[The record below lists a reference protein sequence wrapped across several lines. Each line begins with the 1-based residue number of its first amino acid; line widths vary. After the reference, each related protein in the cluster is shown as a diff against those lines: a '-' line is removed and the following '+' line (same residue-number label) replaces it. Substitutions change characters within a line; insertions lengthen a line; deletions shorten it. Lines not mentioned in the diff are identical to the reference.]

1 MIRRRLLAGAVCLAL
16 AGSAAGAEVAAA
28 QVDTTTRRA
37 PTAARDTAVRDTT
50 RRDTTAARDTAPR
63 LLPAFAAPL
72 PAGPMPRGR
81 RYSFPIDSLVF
92 TNVRTL
98 SDLLAHVPGVYVA
111 RGGYYGQ
118 AEYVMYGGRGPAGVE
133 IYWDGVPYLPLGR
146 DSVYVDPA
154 RIPLAPLERV
164 DVVVLPAQLRVYL
177 VSARRESTVPTSEI
191 RILSGEASN
200 QGYRG
205 AFAKRWRS
213 GLGLSLAA
221 DWNTIDGFSSSATTA
236 FRDVDLWLKVEYV
249 PTPRAGASY
258 QILSSDWHRDAGVL
272 TDEVRQRRRDGIFR
286 LFLTQRADGL
296 GPRLQLTLATATVQ
310 RDTAVTK
317 RSLSQGIVEVGNT
330 WRRGH
335 AELAVR
341 LRDEPRP
348 WQLEGRV
355 SWIPVRRITLD
366 ADARHA
372 AYVGGRHGSALH
384 LGAGVELPLGF
395 SARGDVA
402 LTNDLQAPTLAAD
415 FTQNATALA
424 GAVRWDR
431 RWVTLE
437 VGAVR
442 RDPFAPLG
450 RPAALQNVGSLSPS
464 LQTDYLTVSASLRPL
479 PGLQLAGWYF
489 HPRIAYGNDFEPPHH
504 ARVSLTF
511 ASKFWRVYKSG
522 VFTLRGEIAAESWST
537 GTAGRDVT
545 GAAPLLLPGA
555 TFMETN
561 VEMQIVG
568 VTIFWMIRNNNLM
581 RASYVPGL
589 DYPRRPQLYGV
600 RWVFTN

>member
-1 MIRRRLLAGAVCLAL
+1 VIRRSLLAGAVCLAL
-16 AGSAAGAEVAAA
+16 AGSAGGADVAAA
-28 QVDTTTRRA
+28 QVDTTARRA
-37 PTAARDTAVRDTT
+37 PTAARDTAARDTT
-50 RRDTTAARDTAPR
+50 RRDTTAARDTTPR
-63 LLPAFAAPL
+63 LLPAFPAPL
-72 PAGPMPRGR
+72 PVGPAPRGT

-92 TNVRTL
+92 ANVRTL
-98 SDLLAHVPGVYVA
+98 SDLLAHVPGAYVA

-118 AEYVMYGGRGPAGVE
+118 AEYVMYGGRGPAGLE

-177 VSARRESTVPTSEI
+177 VSARQQSTAPASEI
-191 RILSGEASN
+191 RILSGEASHA
-200 QGYRG
+200 GYRG
-205 AFAKRWRS
+205 SFAKRWRS

-236 FRDVDLWLKVEYV
+236 FRDVDLWLKAEYV
-249 PTPRAGASY
+249 PTPHAGASY
-258 QILSSDWHRDAGVL
+258 QILSSDWHRDGGVL

-286 LFLTQRADGL
+286 LFLTQRSDGL
-296 GPRLQLTLATATVQ
+296 GPRFQLTLATATVE
-310 RDTAVTK
+310 RDMAVTK
-317 RSLSQGIVEVGNT
+317 HSLSQGIVEVGNT

-341 LRDEPRP
+341 LRDDPRP
-348 WQLEGRV
+348 WQVEGRV
-355 SWIPVRRITLD
+355 SWIPVRRVTLD

-372 AYVGGRHGSALH
+372 AYLGGRHGSALH
-384 LGAGVELPLGF
+384 LRAGVELPLGL
-395 SARGDVA
+395 SAHGDVA
-402 LTNDLQAPTLAAD
+402 FDNDLQAPALATD
-415 FTQNATALA
+415 TTQNVTALA

-431 RWVTLE
+431 SWVTLE
-437 VGAVR
+437 LGGVR
-442 RDPFAPLG
+442 RDPFAPIG
-450 RPAALQNVGSLSPS
+450 RPAALQNVGGLSPS
-464 LQTDYLTVSASLRPL
+464 LQTAYITAHASLRPL

-522 VFTLRGEIAAESWST
+522 VFMLRGEIAVESWSS

-545 GAAPLLLPGA
+545 SAAPLILPGA
-555 TFMETN
+555 TFLETN

-568 VTIFWMIRNNNLM
+568 VTIFWIIRNNNLM
-581 RASYVPGL
+581 RGSYVPGL

>member
-1 MIRRRLLAGAVCLAL
+1 
-16 AGSAAGAEVAAA
+16 
-28 QVDTTTRRA
+28 
-37 PTAARDTAVRDTT
+37 
-50 RRDTTAARDTAPR
+50 
-63 LLPAFAAPL
+63 
-72 PAGPMPRGR
+72 MPRGR

-164 DVVVLPAQLRVYL
+164 DVVLLPTQLRVYL

>member
-1 MIRRRLLAGAVCLAL
+1 
-16 AGSAAGAEVAAA
+16 
-28 QVDTTTRRA
+28 
-37 PTAARDTAVRDTT
+37 
-50 RRDTTAARDTAPR
+50 
-63 LLPAFAAPL
+63 
-72 PAGPMPRGR
+72 
-81 RYSFPIDSLVF
+81 
-92 TNVRTL
+92 
-98 SDLLAHVPGVYVA
+98 
-111 RGGYYGQ
+111 
-118 AEYVMYGGRGPAGVE
+118 
-133 IYWDGVPYLPLGR
+133 
-146 DSVYVDPA
+146 
-154 RIPLAPLERV
+154 V

-177 VSARRESTVPTSEI
+177 VSARQQSTAPASEI
-191 RILSGEASN
+191 RILSGEASHA
-200 QGYRG
+200 GYRG
-205 AFAKRWRS
+205 SFAKRWRS

-236 FRDVDLWLKVEYV
+236 FRDVDLWLKAEYV

-258 QILSSDWHRDAGVL
+258 QILSSDWHRDGGVL

-286 LFLTQRADGL
+286 LFLTQRSDGL
-296 GPRLQLTLATATVQ
+296 GPRFQLTLATATAE

-317 RSLSQGIVEVGNT
+317 HSLSQGIVEVGNT

-341 LRDEPRP
+341 LRDDPRP
-348 WQLEGRV
+348 WQVEGRV
-355 SWIPVRRITLD
+355 SWIPVRRVTLD

-372 AYVGGRHGSALH
+372 AYLGGRHGSALH
-384 LGAGVELPLGF
+384 LGAGIELPLGL
-395 SARGDVA
+395 SAHGDVA
-402 LTNDLQAPTLAAD
+402 FDNDLQAPALATD
-415 FTQNATALA
+415 TTQNVTALA

-431 RWVTLE
+431 SWVTLE
-437 VGAVR
+437 LGGVR
-442 RDPFAPLG
+442 RDPFAPIG
-450 RPAALQNVGSLSPS
+450 RPAALQNVGGLSPS
-464 LQTDYLTVSASLRPL
+464 LQTAYITAHASLRPL

-522 VFTLRGEIAAESWST
+522 VFTLRGEIAVESWSS

-545 GAAPLLLPGA
+545 SAAPLLLPGA
-555 TFMETN
+555 TFLDTN

-568 VTIFWMIRNNNLM
+568 VTIFWIIRNNNLM
-581 RASYVPGL
+581 RGSYVPGL

>member
-1 MIRRRLLAGAVCLAL
+1 VIRRRLLAGAVCLAL
-16 AGSAAGAEVAAA
+16 AGSAAAEVAVA
-28 QVDTTTRRA
+28 QVDTAARRP
-37 PTAARDTAVRDTT
+37 PTPPRDTAARDTT
-50 RRDTTAARDTAPR
+50 RRDTTAARDTTPR
-63 LLPAFAAPL
+63 LLPVFAAPL
-72 PAGPMPRGR
+72 PAGPMPRGT

-118 AEYVMYGGRGPAGVE
+118 AEYVMYGGRGPAGLE

-177 VSARRESTVPTSEI
+177 VSARQQSTVPTSEI

-221 DWNTIDGFSSSATTA
+221 DWNTIDGFSSSASTA
-236 FRDVDLWLKVEYV
+236 FRDVDLWLKAEYV
-249 PTPRAGASY
+249 PTPHAGASY
-258 QILSSDWHRDAGVL
+258 QVLSSDWHREAGVL
-272 TDEVRQRRRDGIFR
+272 TDAVRQRRRDAIFR
-286 LFLTQRADGL
+286 LFLTPRTDGL
-296 GPRLQLTLATATVQ
+296 GPRFQLTFATATAE

-317 RSLSQGIVEVGNT
+317 HSLSQGIVEIGNT
-330 WRRGH
+330 WRRAH

-341 LRDEPRP
+341 LGDEPRP
-348 WQLEGRV
+348 WEVEGRV
-355 SWIPVRRITLD
+355 AWIPLRRVTLD
-366 ADARHA
+366 ADAHHA
-372 AYVGGRHGSALH
+372 AYVGGRHGSAFH

-395 SARGDVA
+395 SAHGDIA
-402 LTNDLQAPTLAAD
+402 LTNDLQAPALAAD
-415 FTQNATALA
+415 STQNVTDLG

-431 RWVTLE
+431 SWLTLE
-437 VGAVR
+437 LGGVR
-442 RDPFAPLG
+442 RDPFAPIG
-450 RPAALQNVGSLSPS
+450 RPAALQNVGGLSPS
-464 LQTDYLTVSASLRPL
+464 LQTDYITAHAGLRPL

-504 ARVSLTF
+504 ARASLTF
-511 ASKFWRVYKSG
+511 ASKFWRVYRSG
-522 VFTLRGEIAAESWST
+522 VFTLRGEIAVESWSA

-545 GAAPLLLPGA
+545 GAAPLFLPGA

-568 VTIFWMIRNNNLM
+568 VTIFWIIRNNNLM
-581 RASYVPGL
+581 RGSYVPGL

>member
-1 MIRRRLLAGAVCLAL
+1 M
-16 AGSAAGAEVAAA
+16 
-28 QVDTTTRRA
+28 
-37 PTAARDTAVRDTT
+37 
-50 RRDTTAARDTAPR
+50 
-63 LLPAFAAPL
+63 
-72 PAGPMPRGR
+72 
-81 RYSFPIDSLVF
+81 
-92 TNVRTL
+92 
-98 SDLLAHVPGVYVA
+98 
-111 RGGYYGQ
+111 
-118 AEYVMYGGRGPAGVE
+118 
-133 IYWDGVPYLPLGR
+133 
-146 DSVYVDPA
+146 
-154 RIPLAPLERV
+154 
-164 DVVVLPAQLRVYL
+164 
-177 VSARRESTVPTSEI
+177 
-191 RILSGEASN
+191 
-200 QGYRG
+200 
-205 AFAKRWRS
+205 
-213 GLGLSLAA
+213 
-221 DWNTIDGFSSSATTA
+221 
-236 FRDVDLWLKVEYV
+236 
-249 PTPRAGASY
+249 
-258 QILSSDWHRDAGVL
+258 
-272 TDEVRQRRRDGIFR
+272 
-286 LFLTQRADGL
+286 
-296 GPRLQLTLATATVQ
+296 
-310 RDTAVTK
+310 
-317 RSLSQGIVEVGNT
+317 
-330 WRRGH
+330 
-335 AELAVR
+335 
-341 LRDEPRP
+341 
-348 WQLEGRV
+348 
-355 SWIPVRRITLD
+355 RRITLD
-366 ADARHA
+366 AEARHA

-415 FTQNATALA
+415 STQNATALA